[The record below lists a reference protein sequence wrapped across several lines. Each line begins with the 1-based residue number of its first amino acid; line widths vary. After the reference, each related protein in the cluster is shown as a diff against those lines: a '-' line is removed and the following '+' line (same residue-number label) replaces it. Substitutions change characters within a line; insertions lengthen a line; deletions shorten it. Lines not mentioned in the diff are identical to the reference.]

1 LRFQKTE
8 QKEQVS
14 QKKRSVVSRNYM
26 LGNFLGSAAFFFYH
40 QIQLEFVYLKLVKRR
55 LRLMLKK
62 RGNRVRSRKVW
73 VNLKANFP
81 ISKKSK
87 NSRMGKGNGL
97 LLRWVVRLKPFAV
110 FMSFLG
116 FSAYILIKL
125 SKRINYLLKSKIF
138 CVFRLR
144 QSPCWANAKFIKYST
159 SQCRID

>member
-97 LLRWVVRLKPFAV
+97 LLR
-110 FMSFLG
+110 
-116 FSAYILIKL
+116 
-125 SKRINYLLKSKIF
+125 
-138 CVFRLR
+138 
-144 QSPCWANAKFIKYST
+144 
-159 SQCRID
+159 